1 MSCSPATPMARGR
14 TAASGNRAFW
24 SSLILGLF
32 FCLAPGWALADT
44 AFHVKHLQA
53 VPEMNRVNISAQVQI
68 SKEALLQEILD
79 QGQTIIWVIKAQW
92 REPEPFSFISGLG
105 THAQKEERWQIHYY
119 PLTNEY
125 ALSNGAGAL
134 RLFHHW
140 QDLVSALEQI
150 HDFILPLQQGA
161 ARGQVALRVYVD
173 IQALPLPLRL
183 RALLDHWKLES
194 PWIVSA
200 PLSS

>member
-1 MSCSPATPMARGR
+1 M
-14 TAASGNRAFW
+14 
-24 SSLILGLF
+24 
-32 FCLAPGWALADT
+32 ADT

-140 QDLVSALEQI
+140 QDLLSALEQI

-200 PLSS
+200 LLSS

>member
-1 MSCSPATPMARGR
+1 M
-14 TAASGNRAFW
+14 
-24 SSLILGLF
+24 
-32 FCLAPGWALADT
+32 
-44 AFHVKHLQA
+44 KHLQA
-53 VPEMNRVNISAQVQI
+53 IPEMNRVNISAQVQI
-68 SKEALLQEILD
+68 SKEALLQDILD
-79 QGQTIIWVIKAQW
+79 QGQTIIWVIKVQW

-140 QDLVSALEQI
+140 QDLVRVLEQI